1 VDRITLT
8 IGLLIAILLVH
19 LAEEIKTGFRR
30 KKFPPGEIPKPLFI
44 AGNAIVYTFCFATLF
59 LSGRGSELGIRF
71 AWIFAVAM
79 LANGAAHI
87 GIIALRREYFLGGV
101 TAFLLLPVSAY
112 LIMQLMGR

>member
-1 VDRITLT
+1 MDRITLT

-19 LAEEIKTGFRR
+19 LAEEIKTGFR

-87 GIIALRREYFLGGV
+87 GMMALRSEYFPGGL
-101 TAFLLLPVSAY
+101 TAFLLLSVSAY